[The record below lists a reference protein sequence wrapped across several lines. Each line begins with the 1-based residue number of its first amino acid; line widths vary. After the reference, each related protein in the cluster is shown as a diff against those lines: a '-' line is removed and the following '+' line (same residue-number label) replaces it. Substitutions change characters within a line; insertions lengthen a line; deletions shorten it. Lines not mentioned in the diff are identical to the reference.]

1 MPLIH
6 LGVEDIRRTVREH
19 IQIACQQAD
28 VAPFSPHALRR
39 MAVDRMARAGVEPAV
54 AASITGHDPVVMLK
68 HYRVVTDD
76 DLRCAAQNADLGYTL
91 RLVQSMS
98 TQFPLTQA

>member
-1 MPLIH
+1 
-6 LGVEDIRRTVREH
+6 
-19 IQIACQQAD
+19 
-28 VAPFSPHALRR
+28 VAPFTPHGLRR

-76 DLRCAAQNADLGYTL
+76 DLRSAAQRADLGLTL
-91 RLVQSMS
+91 RLAQSLILQSQES
-98 TQFPLTQA
+98 TP